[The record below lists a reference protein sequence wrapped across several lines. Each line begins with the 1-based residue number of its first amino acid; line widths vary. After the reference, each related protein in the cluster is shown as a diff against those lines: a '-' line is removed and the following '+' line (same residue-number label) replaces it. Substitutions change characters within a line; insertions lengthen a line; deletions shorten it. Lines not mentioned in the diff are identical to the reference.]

1 MDRKRNP
8 QTAQTHLRTTN
19 MTPQKRHPTEV
30 HVQKETNSMRN
41 FTPHDPSQ
49 AVQDAMDEAL
59 QHMRCHGDSL
69 SRIFEIFGEDGGF
82 DAVCEL
88 HGALSTPF
96 PDPETVQDA
105 LREMERSL
113 LRQTSFDVA
122 TAAREYNFHADAAYR
137 WHLARVSDLL
147 ARVSESV
154 HRSKPR

>member
-1 MDRKRNP
+1 
-8 QTAQTHLRTTN
+8 
-19 MTPQKRHPTEV
+19 
-30 HVQKETNSMRN
+30 MRN

-147 ARVSESV
+147 ARVSESA